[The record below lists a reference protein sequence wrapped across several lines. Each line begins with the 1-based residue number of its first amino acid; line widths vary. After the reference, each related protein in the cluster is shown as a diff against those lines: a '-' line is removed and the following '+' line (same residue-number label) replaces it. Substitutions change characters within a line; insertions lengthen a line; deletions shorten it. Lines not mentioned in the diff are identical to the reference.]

1 MPAPLTRAL
10 LVFCLLLGG
19 TAGAEVWKQVRPGA
33 TTEQQVLSRFGEPTR
48 RHTAGGERVL
58 TYDEDSA
65 PAGTVR
71 ADFHVDARTQR
82 LRRLDVYPSPAPSRD
97 AVERMFGPACQGA
110 GRSKKPCHEVRLSAT
125 NEPYLHYVSRGLAV
139 FFSRGELQALTY
151 LPAARTRQAR
161 VAPVEPPLMQEAP
174 AASPEPRASTSAD
187 DEGLAQVTPTPASLT
202 PSKPSVAVEPIA
214 TSPVVPELAV
224 ARVEAPGSDT
234 GASATRVEAPGP
246 DTGTSASDLL
256 RPAMMDGAG
265 GAPSPTADSDTTQGP
280 RPLNEPDETR
290 APRLADPVQPEVL
303 TLGGFYFQRA
313 DMVVSRRATDDATA
327 AQPYFPGLVDVYLD
341 FRPQDEIR
349 AYVVGRLVYDP
360 LDPAFS
366 TPKTSLDKLWV
377 YFGLFD
383 SIYVTAGRQHV
394 KWGSSRI
401 WNTTDF
407 LRSPNPDPLGVFDLR
422 QGVDMVKVNVPFE
435 SLRANLW
442 AYATATL
449 EDTGVTGA
457 LPRAR
462 YGGAVRGDI
471 AFGTSELI
479 ASASFLERRRPR
491 YGLDYSLGIGR
502 LDLNAEVAFVRD
514 SDTRLWRATPE
525 GFVERTVTGT
535 QVQASAGVAAELR
548 MGDLYRTVL
557 RAEGFYNQLGDDDR
571 RLLTWVQS
579 TGDYRALYFGR
590 TYGLGQIT
598 VTRRSIY
605 EPSWTLT
612 VLGNLGD
619 PSFLGR
625 LDFGFVRNNVNVAAF
640 VEAPFGARGGEFR
653 FQPDPTVAEL
663 PATDLG
669 MFRAGMSLRLRL

>member
-48 RHTAGGERVL
+48 RHTAGGAHVL
-58 TYDEDSA
+58 TYEEDSA
-65 PAGTVR
+65 PSGTVR

-82 LRRLDVYPSPAPSRD
+82 LRRLDVYPSPAPSRE
-97 AVERMFGPACQGA
+97 AVERMFGPACQGG
-110 GRSKKPCHEVRLSAT
+110 GRAKKPCHEVRLSAT

-139 FFSRGELQALTY
+139 FFARGELQALTY
-151 LPAARTRQAR
+151 LPAARARQAR
-161 VAPVEPPLMQEAP
+161 IAPVEPPLMQETP
-174 AASPEPRASTSAD
+174 TASPEPRESTNTPA
-187 DEGLAQVTPTPASLT
+187 DEGLARATPTTVSQA
-202 PSKPSVAVEPIA
+202 PSETVAVEPIA

-224 ARVEAPGSDT
+224 ARVETPSTDT
-234 GASATRVEAPGP
+234 GSNP
-246 DTGTSASDLL
+246 SDLL
-256 RPAMMDGAG
+256 RPAMMDGG
-265 GAPSPTADSDTTQGP
+265 EGAPSPTADSDTTQGP
-280 RPLNEPDETR
+280 RPLNEPEEQ
-290 APRLADPVQPEVL
+290 APRLAAPVQPEVL

-313 DMVVSRRATDDATA
+313 DMVVSQRATDATTA

-341 FRPQDEIR
+341 FRPQDDIR

-360 LDPAFS
+360 LDPALS
-366 TPKTSLDKLWV
+366 TPRTSLDKLWL

-383 SIYVTAGRQHV
+383 SVYVTAGRQHV

-442 AYATATL
+442 GYATATL

-491 YGLDYSLGIGR
+491 YGLDYSLGVGR
-502 LDLNAEVAFVRD
+502 LDFNAEVAFVRD
-514 SDTRLWRATPE
+514 SDTRLWRSTPE
-525 GFVERTVTGT
+525 GSFVERTVTGT

-548 MGDLYRTVL
+548 VGDLYRTVL

-653 FQPDPTVAEL
+653 FQPDPSVAAL